1 MKISSER
8 GLFPFRE
15 TATFPRSEVLDLRN
29 DLDIPLWFRGRVD
42 RPQSILIR
50 STTSDGITKSSFM
63 HLNGTIQQIPVF
75 DNQDPLVLQ
84 EKNNSR
90 MREFSWGQEKKK
102 RFAAGRFILKFAAF
116 VLALVF
122 CVSLIAGITQIRIVL
137 TGSMQPSIN
146 PGDMLIA
153 VSKDYVNPEVG
164 DVVLYSARNLEGQ
177 AVTVWA
183 HRIVDGNARD
193 GFIIQGDANPQ
204 PDIGV
209 IPLSDI
215 QTVVLL
221 DIPFV
226 GRIFNVYS
234 LALIFSGLFL
244 LSYVFSKR
252 KSD

>member
-1 MKISSER
+1 VKISPGVGSSTFL
-8 GLFPFRE
+8 GA
-15 TATFPRSEVLDLRN
+15 ATFPRSEVLDLRN
-29 DLDIPLWFRGRVD
+29 DLDIELLFCGKID
-42 RPQSILIR
+42 QPQSVLIR
-50 STTSDGITKSSFM
+50 STTADGITKSSFM

-90 MREFSWGQEKKK
+90 NREFFPGQEKRK
-102 RFAAGRFILKFAAF
+102 RFAAGRFILKSAAS

-122 CVSLIAGITQIRIVL
+122 FISLIAGISQIRIVL
-137 TGSMQPSIN
+137 TGSMQPAIN

-153 VSKDYVNPEVG
+153 VSKDYVKPEVG
-164 DVVLYSARNLEGQ
+164 KVVLYSARDLEGQ

-183 HRIVDGNARD
+183 HRIVDGNATD
-193 GFIIQGDANPQ
+193 GFTIQGDANLQ

-215 QTVVLL
+215 QTVVVLE
-221 DIPFV
+221 IPYV
-226 GRIFNVYS
+226 GRLFNVYI

-252 KSD
+252 KSE

>member
-1 MKISSER
+1 M
-8 GLFPFRE
+8 
-15 TATFPRSEVLDLRN
+15 
-29 DLDIPLWFRGRVD
+29 
-42 RPQSILIR
+42 
-50 STTSDGITKSSFM
+50 
-63 HLNGTIQQIPVF
+63 
-75 DNQDPLVLQ
+75 
-84 EKNNSR
+84 
-90 MREFSWGQEKKK
+90 
-102 RFAAGRFILKFAAF
+102 
-116 VLALVF
+116 
-122 CVSLIAGITQIRIVL
+122 IAGITQIRIVL
-137 TGSMQPSIN
+137 TGSMQPAIN

-164 DVVLYSARNLEGQ
+164 DVVLYSARNLEGK

-183 HRIVDGNARD
+183 HRIVDGNARE